1 MKKYFPAFLF
11 LFAPFISYAQQSI
24 SGLSN
29 PESVVAANGGYFVSD
44 IGPKLDPVAKDGDG
58 FISYI
63 DSKGK
68 LSLKYFDDVLNA
80 PKGLEVINNVLYVA
94 DIDHIKGYD
103 ISTRKKI
110 FDLNL
115 EGKAAL
121 LNDLSRVDDSTLV
134 ITDSFK
140 DQVLLVNVRTSDFT
154 ILKGNIVTANGVL
167 YDAHSDNIYVCSMGA
182 NLDGTGKIFAKKLH
196 DDNATF
202 EPVEGTPT
210 GLFDGIVQLDDHR
223 LLVSDW
229 ITIKDPV
236 KGNFYVYDTNSKNY
250 TKIEGMRSPADIALD
265 AKHHTLL
272 VPQLLDN
279 KLVIVPLKKLGL

>member
-11 LFAPFISYAQQSI
+11 LFSPFISYAQQSI

-29 PESVVAANGGYFVSD
+29 PESVVAANGGYFISD
-44 IGPKLDPVAKDGDG
+44 IGSKLDPVAKDGDG

-63 DSKGK
+63 DNKGK
-68 LSLKYFDDVLNA
+68 LSLKYFDDALNA

-94 DIDHIKGYD
+94 DIDHVKGYD
-103 ISTRKKI
+103 ISTRKKV

-115 EGKAAL
+115 EEKAAL

-140 DQVLLVNVRTSDFT
+140 DQVLLVNIHTSDWT
-154 ILKGNIVTANGVL
+154 VLKGNIITANGVL
-167 YDAHSDNIYVCSMGA
+167 YDAHSDNIYVCSMGP

-196 DDNATF
+196 DGNAVF

-229 ITIKDPV
+229 ITIKDPA
-236 KGNFYVYDTNSKNY
+236 KGNFYVYDINSKNY
-250 TKIEGMRSPADIALD
+250 TKVESMRSPADIALD

-279 KLVIVPLKKLGL
+279 KLVLVPLKKLGL

>member
-1 MKKYFPAFLF
+1 MKKYLPAFLF
-11 LFAPFISYAQQSI
+11 LFTPFISYAQQSI

-29 PESVVAANGGYFVSD
+29 PESVVAVNGGYFISN

-68 LSLKYFDDVLNA
+68 LSLKYFDDALNA

-94 DIDHIKGYD
+94 DIDHVKGYD
-103 ISTRKKI
+103 LSTRKKV

-134 ITDSFK
+134 VTDSFK
-140 DQVLLVNVRTSDFT
+140 DQVLLVNVHTSDWT
-154 ILKGNIVTANGVL
+154 MLKGNIVTANGVL
-167 YDAHSDNIYVCSMGA
+167 YDAHSDNIYVCSMGP
-182 NLDGTGKIFAKKLH
+182 NLDGTGKIFVKKLH
-196 DDNATF
+196 DDNAAF

-250 TKIEGMRSPADIALD
+250 TKVTSMRSPADIALD